1 MGRIWTPGGPQF
13 VSRKHKYFDQILA
26 PGISVAPP
34 RRGDR
39 DSSLSPA
46 LQLASP
52 PPEGLPG
59 VFPTPGDL
67 SSTLSHLQLCPSV
80 LEFEPRRDSPI
91 ARNRSQPLLEVSCT
105 TMETRGMD
113 STGREFTNAEEMW
126 REQIGE
132 EDGHKKRQWY
142 SNGVGYWEG
151 VEASIDGVLGGYG
164 HVNGAD
170 IKGSE
175 GFLKTLLSDRLGPD
189 FATHQRLVALDCGSG
204 IGRVSKNLLLR
215 YFNEVDL
222 VEPVTHFI
230 EAARESLPDDSVL
243 DNHKAVNFYCQPLQE
258 FTPEA
263 GRYDVIWVQWCIG
276 QLVDDDF
283 VSFFKRAKVGLKPN
297 GLFILKENIAKA
309 GFVLDKEDHSI
320 TRSDLY
326 FKELFNQCGLH
337 LYKSKDQKGLPN
349 ELFAVKMYA
358 LTTNIP
364 KRAHAAKTRSQT
376 FKPAIIT

>member
-1 MGRIWTPGGPQF
+1 
-13 VSRKHKYFDQILA
+13 
-26 PGISVAPP
+26 
-34 RRGDR
+34 
-39 DSSLSPA
+39 
-46 LQLASP
+46 
-52 PPEGLPG
+52 
-59 VFPTPGDL
+59 
-67 SSTLSHLQLCPSV
+67 
-80 LEFEPRRDSPI
+80 
-91 ARNRSQPLLEVSCT
+91 
-105 TMETRGMD
+105 MEARGMD
-113 STGREFTNAEEMW
+113 SNGREFTNAEEMW

-132 EDGHKKRQWY
+132 EDDHKKREWY
-142 SNGVGYWEG
+142 KHGVGYWEG

-175 GFLKTLLSDRLGPD
+175 GFLKTLLFDRFGPN
-189 FATHQRLVALDCGSG
+189 FATHQRLVALGEVSDDSCALVLYCGSG

-215 YFNEVDL
+215 YFHEVDL
-222 VEPVTHFI
+222 VEPVSHFI
-230 EAARESLPDDSVL
+230 EAARESLSGDSVS

-263 GRYDVIWVQWCIG
+263 GRYDVIWIQWCIG
-276 QLVDDDF
+276 QLADDDF

-364 KRAHAAKTRSQT
+364 KRAHAAKTRTQT
-376 FKPAIIT
+376 FRPAIIT